1 MDVAQTIYNK
11 ELAEDDFHSSSQE
24 HDYLDIFD
32 SLPDLNDRYRVRKI
46 IGRGGNST
54 IVKARDL
61 MLGRSVALKILKDQ
75 YKKKVKVSQRFINEA
90 LIMAYMQHPGIIPVY
105 NLGKIGNNDVFYSMP
120 IVTGKTLREI
130 YDDSTLTDLLEI
142 FKTTCHTL
150 AYAHENNI
158 IHRDIKPENIMVDEY
173 QRVLLLDWGL
183 ARNLNEQEPQH
194 DPMPEEKAVSRFED
208 KGDIRLTMNGEISGT
223 PAYMAPEQT
232 LGLGRSTN
240 RGTDVFAMGIIL
252 YEILYGTHPFTN
264 ETSTNFRQIFNEIK
278 NTTPAFPKRG
288 RGGRLIHPTLEKICR
303 RCLDKIPDKRYQDA
317 IHLSEELDSFHK
329 KVKKNALIKALL
341 LICLFALCSS
351 VTIFLYLNNYK
362 SEVVNK
368 DVQMCCMMLNRT
380 QPSEEAL
387 NAVRLKLQMH
397 KNDLHKADKKN
408 LKFIVGRLQDLQARG
423 FQFESSLD
431 ILQKGASQP

>member
-1 MDVAQTIYNK
+1 MEAVKTIYNK
-11 ELAEDDFHSSSQE
+11 ELAEDDFHSSSQD

-32 SLPDLNDRYRVRKI
+32 KLPDLNDRYRVRKI

-61 MLGRSVALKILKDQ
+61 QLGRSVALKILKDQ

-120 IVTGKTLREI
+120 IISGKTLREI
-130 YDDSTLTDLLEI
+130 YDEKNLKDLLKI

-150 AYAHENNI
+150 AYAHEHNI

-173 QRVLLLDWGL
+173 ERVLLLDWGL
-183 ARNLNEQEPQH
+183 ARNLNEQEPQD
-194 DPMPEEKAVSRFED
+194 DPMPEEKELSRFED

-264 ETSTNFRQIFNEIK
+264 SNSTNFRQIFNEIK
-278 NTTPAFPKRG
+278 NTTPSFPKRG
-288 RGGRLIHPTLEKICR
+288 RGGSLIHPTLAKICR
-303 RCLDKIPDKRYQDA
+303 RCLHKIPDNRYQDA
-317 IHLSEELDSFHK
+317 IHLSEELDNFHK
-329 KVKKNALIKALL
+329 KVKKNALIKALVL
-341 LICLFALCSS
+341 VCLFALCSS
-351 VTIFLYLNNYK
+351 VTIFLYLNSYK

-368 DVQMCCMMLNRT
+368 DMQMLCMLLNRSN
-380 QPSEEAL
+380 PSDEAL

-397 KNDLHKADKKN
+397 KNDLHKADKNN
-408 LKFIVGRLQDLQARG
+408 LKFIVGRLQDLSSKG
-423 FQFESSLD
+423 IQFESSLK
-431 ILQKGASQP
+431 ILEKGASLP

>member
-32 SLPDLNDRYRVRKI
+32 SLPDLNERYRVRKI

-120 IVTGKTLREI
+120 IVSGKTLREI
-130 YDDSTLTDLLEI
+130 YDDTCLKDLLEI

-194 DPMPEEKAVSRFED
+194 DPMPEEKEVSRFED

-288 RGGRLIHPTLEKICR
+288 RGGSLIHPTLAKICR

-317 IHLSEELDSFHK
+317 IHLSEELDAFHK

-368 DVQMCCMMLNRT
+368 DIQMCCMILNRAE
-380 QPSEEAL
+380 PAEEAL

-397 KNDLHKADKKN
+397 RNDLHKADKKN
-408 LKFIVGRLQDLQARG
+408 LKFIVGRLQDLQSRG
-423 FQFESSLD
+423 FQFDSSLD
-431 ILQKGASQP
+431 ILQKGATLP

>member
-1 MDVAQTIYNK
+1 MEEAQTIYNK
-11 ELAEDDFHSSSQE
+11 ELAEDDFHSSSQD
-24 HDYLDIFD
+24 HDYLDVFD
-32 SLPDLNDRYRVRKI
+32 TLPDLNDRYRVRKI

-61 MLGRSVALKILKDQ
+61 QLGRSVALKILKDQ

-120 IVTGKTLREI
+120 IITGKTLREL
-130 YDDSTLTDLLEI
+130 YEDHNLKDLLKI

-150 AYAHENNI
+150 AYAHEHNI
-158 IHRDIKPENIMVDEY
+158 IHRDIKPENIMMDEY

-183 ARNLNEQEPQH
+183 ARNLNEQEPQY
-194 DPMPEEKAVSRFED
+194 DPMPEEKEMSRFED

-232 LGLGRSTN
+232 LGLGRSTS

-252 YEILYGTHPFTN
+252 YEILYGTHPFTR
-264 ETSTNFRQIFNEIK
+264 EESTNFRQIFNEIK
-278 NTTPAFPKRG
+278 NTTPHFPKRG
-288 RGGRLIHPTLEKICR
+288 RGGSLVHPTLAKICR
-303 RCLDKIPDKRYQDA
+303 RCLDKIPDQRYQDA

-329 KVKKNALIKALL
+329 KIKKNALIKALL

-362 SEVVNK
+362 TEVVKK
-368 DVQMCCMMLNRT
+368 DIQMCCMMLNRAK
-380 QPSEEAL
+380 PSEEAL

-408 LKFIVGRLQDLQARG
+408 LKFIVGRLQDLESRG
-423 FQFESSLD
+423 YQFESSLD
-431 ILQKGASQP
+431 ILQKGALLP